1 MDRTL
6 TANREGKESFFRFD
20 KSSLKRVGVILRLV
34 SIPVAFIGLI
44 LALVLPTVTIEYA
57 TYSSS
62 TTFDANRA
70 ANFVPE
76 LILGSQA
83 LFGGGCFY
91 YYAKMDGGPALL
103 YTSEANSNWV
113 LIIMFIV
120 CLLTMVLVFFITFS
134 KKMEKWSK
142 LATLLYFVVGLAI
155 LASPIIFMFANDF
168 GNTYGQNKNDIVHY
182 FVYDSLYVHDAYG
195 SLVSFGFLTL
205 SAVLFAVGTNREMA
219 GGDNRNAQE

>member
-1 MDRTL
+1 MESAIAR
-6 TANREGKESFFRFD
+6 NEERKESFFRFD
-20 KSSLKRVGVILRLV
+20 KSSLKRVGVILRLA
-34 SIPVAFIGLI
+34 SIPVALLGLI

-62 TTFDANRA
+62 TTFDVNRA
-70 ANFVPE
+70 ASFVPE
-76 LILGSQA
+76 LISGAQA

-91 YYAKMDGGPALL
+91 YYAKMDSGPALL
-103 YTSEANSNWV
+103 YTSEAKPNWI
-113 LIIMFIV
+113 LISMFII
-120 CLLTMVLVFFITFS
+120 CLLTMVLSFFITFS

-155 LASPIIFMFANDF
+155 LASPIFFMVANNF

-195 SLVSFGFLTL
+195 ALVSFGFLAA
-205 SAVLFAVGTNREMA
+205 SSVLFAIGTNREMA
-219 GGDNRNAQE
+219 GGDNRNTQE

>member
-1 MDRTL
+1 MESTVI
-6 TANREGKESFFRFD
+6 AAKEEKESFFRFD
-20 KSSLKRVGVILRLV
+20 RSSLKRVGVILRLA
-34 SIPVAFIGLI
+34 SIPVAIIGMI

-62 TTFDANRA
+62 TTFDASRA
-70 ANFVPE
+70 SSFVPE
-76 LILGSQA
+76 HILGAQA

-103 YTSEANSNWV
+103 YTSEANANWI
-113 LIIMFIV
+113 LISIFLV
-120 CLLTMVLVFFITFS
+120 GLLTMVLAFLITFS

-142 LATLLYFVVGLAI
+142 LTTLLYFVVGLAI
-155 LASPIIFMFANDF
+155 LASPIFFMVANHF

-195 SLVSFGFLTL
+195 SLVSFLFLAL

-219 GGDNRNAQE
+219 GGDNRNSQE